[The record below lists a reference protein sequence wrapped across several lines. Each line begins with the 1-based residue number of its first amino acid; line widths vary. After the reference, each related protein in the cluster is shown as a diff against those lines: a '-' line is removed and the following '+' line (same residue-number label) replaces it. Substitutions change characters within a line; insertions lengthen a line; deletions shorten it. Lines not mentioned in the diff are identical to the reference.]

1 VTLAFIDMRY
11 EASRMVQGVGIR
23 ADPCDA
29 VCLRRRCRYNVGGSR
44 KCKASQD
51 ADPHRPGRRPAQDP
65 PIVAYDDSS
74 LSVSGQFLVES
85 NPAP

>member
-1 VTLAFIDMRY
+1 VIDKRH

-23 ADPCDA
+23 ADPCDPI
-29 VCLRRRCRYNVGGSR
+29 CPRRRCRNHVGGSR

-51 ADPHRPGRRPAQDP
+51 ADPHRPGRHPAQDP

-74 LSVSGQFLVES
+74 LSVSVLFLVES
-85 NPAP
+85 NPAR